1 MVQVLQRQKHLVFGL
16 TVESEIP
23 LPETFPAAEELHK
36 EVTVRRDRLREEFS
50 MKRQGDSL
58 YVYEDDRV
66 LFQVPHVGIFS
77 VENGETIRSC
87 PYPGVSA
94 SQERLFLLGTCMGV
108 LLMQRG
114 ILPLHGSAVTV
125 KGKAYAIVGD
135 SGAGK
140 STLTAALL
148 QQGCRLLSDDVIP
161 VKFHNDVPVAIPS
174 YPQQKLWQTS
184 LDAFG
189 MDNAN
194 YLQLVDRKTKYAVP
208 VQEHFTQEATPLAG
222 VIELMKTNEGK
233 VTLTSVHPLEKL
245 HLLSMHTYRSFMIP
259 YFSRTAWHFQY
270 AAQLAASIQVERL
283 LRPANTFTV
292 WELAELLMKKWEGK
306 Q

>member
-16 TVESEIP
+16 TVESEVP
-23 LPETFPAAEELHK
+23 LPETIPVPEHSREE
-36 EVTVRRDRLREEFS
+36 VIIRRARLREEFS
-50 MKRQGDSL
+50 MKKQGSSL
-58 YVYEDDRV
+58 YVYEDDKV

-77 VENGETIRSC
+77 VAHGTTILSC

-108 LLMQRG
+108 ILLQRG
-114 ILPLHGSAVTV
+114 ILPLHGSAVALR
-125 KGKAYAIVGD
+125 GKAYAIVGE

-140 STLTAALL
+140 STLTSALL
-148 QQGCRLLSDDVIP
+148 KQGCKLLSDDVIP
-161 VKFHNDVPVAIPS
+161 VIFENGLPIAIPS

-189 MDNAN
+189 MDNAD
-194 YLQLVDRKTKYAVP
+194 YLQLVDRRTKYAVP
-208 VQEHFTQEATPLAG
+208 VEKHFTQEASPLAG
-222 VIELMKTNEGK
+222 VIELTKTHGGK
-233 VTLTSVHPLEKL
+233 VKLTAVNPLEKI

-270 AAQLAASIQVERL
+270 AAQLAASVRVEKL
-283 LRPANTFTV
+283 LRPADTFTV
-292 WELAELLMKKWEGK
+292 WELAELLKKKWEGE

>member
-1 MVQVLQRQKHLVFGL
+1 MVQVIQRHKQLVFGL

-23 LPETFPAAEELHK
+23 LPETFPAAEELL
-36 EVTVRRDRLREEFS
+36 EDVTISRARLREEFS
-50 MKRQGDSL
+50 MKKQEDSL
-58 YVYEDDRV
+58 YVYEDNRV

-77 VENGETIRSC
+77 VEQGNTIQSC

-125 KGKAYAIVGD
+125 GGKAYAILGD

-148 QQGCRLLSDDVIP
+148 QRGCRLLSDDVIP
-161 VKFHNDVPVAIPS
+161 VIFDNLTPIAIPS

-189 MDNAN
+189 MDNSG

-222 VIELMKTNEGK
+222 VIELVKTNEDEVK
-233 VTLTSVHPLEKL
+233 LTSVIQLEKL

-259 YFSRTAWHFQY
+259 YFSLTAWHFQY
-270 AAQLAASIQVERL
+270 AAKLAASIHVNRL
-283 LRPANTFTV
+283 LRPAETFTV
-292 WELAELLMKKWEGK
+292 WELAELLMKKWEED